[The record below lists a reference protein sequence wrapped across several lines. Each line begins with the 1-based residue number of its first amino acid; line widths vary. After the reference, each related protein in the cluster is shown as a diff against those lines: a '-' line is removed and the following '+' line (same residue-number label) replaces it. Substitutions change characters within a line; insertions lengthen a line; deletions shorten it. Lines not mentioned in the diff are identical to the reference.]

1 MADPLVSVIIPNY
14 NYASYVG
21 EAIDSVLAQEYPN
34 IEIIVVDDGSSDD
47 SRAVIES
54 YGERAKGIF
63 QQNQGVSATRNNGV
77 ASCNG
82 EFIAFLDADDAWM
95 PTKLSRQMERFADAN
110 VGLVHVGV
118 ATIDGSGAVVG
129 ENLAGMEGCVANDL
143 LLLRP
148 VILGGGSG
156 VVIRRRI
163 FDDIGGFDTRLST
176 SADWELYYRIAA
188 RCEVAFVAEALVRY
202 RFHGSNMHNNIAA
215 MEHDVRI
222 GFEKAFA
229 DKSADVQ
236 AIKSEAVGS
245 FHTMLAGSYFHQAKY
260 GKFLSHA
267 FASIWHKP
275 STVGNFF
282 ARKAKV
288 ARPEVK

>member
-1 MADPLVSVIIPNY
+1 MDSPLVSVIIPNY

-21 EAIDSVLAQEYPN
+21 EAIDSVLRQDYPN
-34 IEIIVVDDGSSDD
+34 VEIIVIDDGSSDD

-54 YGERAKGIF
+54 YGDRVKGIF
-63 QQNQGVSATRNNGV
+63 QKNQGVAATRNNGV
-77 ASCNG
+77 AATEG
-82 EFIAFLDADDAWM
+82 EFVAFLDADDAWM
-95 PTKLSRQMERFADAN
+95 PTKLSRQMDRFADAS

-118 ATIDGSGAVVG
+118 AEMDSSGAGVG
-129 ENLAGMEGCVANDL
+129 ENLAGLEGRVANDL

-163 FDDIGGFDTRLST
+163 FDEVGGFDTRLST

-188 RCEVAFVAEALVRY
+188 RCEVAFVPEPLVRY
-202 RFHGSNMHNNIAA
+202 RFHGSNMHNNIEA

-229 DKSADVQ
+229 HDSTDVQ
-236 AIKSEAVGS
+236 PIKNEAVGS
-245 FHTMLAGSYFHQAKY
+245 FHMMLAGSYFHQAKY
-260 GKFLSHA
+260 GKFLGHA
-267 FASIWHKP
+267 IASVWNKP
-275 STVGNFF
+275 SNIGKFF
-282 ARKAKV
+282 ARKTRLAKQ
-288 ARPEVK
+288 